1 MNDTPATP
9 TQYAQI
15 EWDEQGRPYSRQYDD
30 IYFSKEQSLEE
41 TRHVF
46 IEQNDLRQ
54 RFAAMADGSCLVI
67 GETGFGTGLNF
78 FCAWQVFADCAPA
91 GARLHFVSVEK
102 YPLSPTDLQRALALW
117 PELKPLADQLL
128 THYVAIHQGFQRI
141 ILGNGRVTLTLLI
154 GWLGYSSRSDIFQS
168 IWLLVARTPKAAPA
182 RSLRISTP
190 RWSALLATN
199 SLATRFIP
207 SRSGVTSAT
216 LAARY
221 RPGRRLRATLRWM

>member
-1 MNDTPATP
+1 MSQGDRLECTLRCCRAEHERHPATP

-102 YPLSPTDLQRALALW
+102 YPSAMPTW
-117 PELKPLADQLL
+117 PRPWPC
-128 THYVAIHQGFQRI
+128 G
-141 ILGNGRVTLTLLI
+141 
-154 GWLGYSSRSDIFQS
+154 
-168 IWLLVARTPKAAPA
+168 
-182 RSLRISTP
+182 
-190 RWSALLATN
+190 
-199 SLATRFIP
+199 P
-207 SRSGVTSAT
+207 S
-216 LAARY
+216 
-221 RPGRRLRATLRWM
+221 